1 MQTGLPS
8 WTSSARTNLLAG
20 LFAAR
25 FRQLFDQQR
34 MHLAG
39 IGAQYFK
46 AQVID
51 VEPFPFA
58 RHAARVVGYQSADGM
73 DAVLRKS
80 GTQSVVKLID
90 IGQCLDTP
98 ALAMRTVLDRH
109 N

>member
-1 MQTGLPS
+1 MQIGLPS

-25 FRQLFDQQR
+25 FRQFFDQQR

-51 VEPFPFA
+51 VEHFTFA
-58 RHAARVVGYQSADGM
+58 RHAAQVVGYQSADGM

-80 GTQSVVKLID
+80 GTQAFIELID
-90 IGQCLDTP
+90 FGQGLDTP
-98 ALAMRTVLDRH
+98 AVAMRTI
-109 N
+109 